1 MSEVLRRH
9 QVYQVEELA
18 FAKSRLDF
26 SLVMARK
33 AKELVRMQVGGLM
46 QACSCLVAFVFLM

>member
-18 FAKSRLDF
+18 FANSRLDSF
-26 SLVMARK
+26 LEMARK
-33 AKELVRMQVGGLM
+33 TKELALVQVGGLM